1 MKQDYQNVDN
11 WSRVTDI
18 WGFILC
24 TILSIVWTVENFYNR
39 MLKQSN
45 QCFIFFL
52 DETWFAIF
60 H

>member
-18 WGFILC
+18 WGLIIC
-24 TILSIVWTVENFYNR
+24 AILSIVQTMENFYNR
-39 MLKQSN
+39 KLKQSN

-52 DETWFAIF
+52 DETWFANF